1 VHCFFIYYF
10 YKVLKAFRNRQY
22 RIFLP
27 HGDKKVNF
35 METKGR
41 AEENKICP
49 LEIAVNTISGKWKIP
64 IVWQINEGKKRPSE
78 FLRGIAKVDRR
89 VLNQQLTEMVE
100 DGILG
105 KQSFN
110 ELPPRVEYS
119 LTPLGKQLVGI
130 LWQLNDWG
138 KLLIPGEEKHPEKDH

>member
-1 VHCFFIYYF
+1 M
-10 YKVLKAFRNRQY
+10 Q
-22 RIFLP
+22 
-27 HGDKKVNF
+27 
-35 METKGR
+35 TK
-41 AEENKICP
+41 EQNTENKICP

-89 VLNQQLTEMVE
+89 VLNQQLNEMVA
-100 DGILG
+100 DGILI

-119 LTPLGKQLVGI
+119 LTETGKQLVEI
-130 LWQLNDWG
+130 LWKLNDWG
-138 KLLIPGEEKHPEKDH
+138 KILISENKADI